1 MKMNKTIKTPASTKA
16 FRKGLREVKVGD
28 VDAVREGLKNA
39 LGVTTRQSLAA
50 YADGKRILDVE
61 TAARIEAVF
70 ADYGVS
76 ACWGE

>member
-1 MKMNKTIKTPASTKA
+1 MNKTIKTPTPTKA
-16 FRKGLREVKVGD
+16 FRKGLREVKAGD
-28 VDAVREGLKNA
+28 VDAIREDLKNA

-70 ADYGVS
+70 LKYGVS

>member
-1 MKMNKTIKTPASTKA
+1 MNKTPNTPTPTKA

-28 VDAVREGLKNA
+28 VDKVREDLKSA

-50 YADGKRILDVE
+50 YADGKRLLDVE

-70 ADYGVS
+70 LKYGVS